1 LFDIGDD
8 LWMNPFKKKR
18 DDTIKTTP
26 KDPLQVSIGQIK
38 ISRAKYLNMHSMDLF
53 KISESRWISRTQH
66 QQVNIGP

>member
-38 ISRAKYLNMHSMDLF
+38 RSRAKYLNMHSMDLF